1 MISMSAVNSIRQQ
14 RKEGYSVTDIAK
26 MNGVSRDTVYK
37 YLKQDDFS
45 PRPPLPAKPSVSK
58 LDPYRPLIQQWLD
71 DDSRH
76 WRKQRHT
83 GRRIWQRLR
92 DEHGLDVSESSVNRF
107 LAKMRGERRRID
119 GQFLDLT
126 WEPGQAQADF
136 GESDVYLS
144 GVRTRMKFFVLTFPY
159 SNVGF
164 AQMMPGEN
172 AECVCQALKQIFE
185 HIGGVPA
192 RIVFDNA
199 TGIGRG
205 VCGQVR
211 TTELFGRFAAH
222 YDFAYSFCNPNSGH
236 EKGSVENKVG
246 YIRRNLMVPLP
257 QLATAESFNRNLLER
272 CMSLSVGKRH
282 WIKGEP
288 EDQLFMEDRLALT
301 GLPASPFNAV
311 RYAHPTADKKGK
323 VQLDGPHHYSSDP
336 AYAGRE
342 LLAELG
348 ATRVR
353 IFTLDGTLISQHAR
367 AYGNAPT
374 DSSDPASQLA
384 LLCAKP
390 GGWRNSQVR
399 AALSDH
405 LRAHM
410 DSLQKEELKSELR
423 LIRDESARSGWSA
436 TLQAVE
442 MAHTATGRIDRASVA
457 VSAARISS
465 GDGVIAYDEPIDLA
479 EYDAVFSGKG
489 A

>member
-1 MISMSAVNSIRQQ
+1 MPAVNSIRQQ

-107 LAKMRGERRRID
+107 LAKMRGERRHI
-119 GQFLDLT
+119 GEQFLDLT

-185 HIGGVPA
+185 HIGGVPT

-222 YDFAYSFCNPNSGH
+222 YDFAYSFCSPNSGH

-257 QLATAESFNRNLLER
+257 QLVTAESFNRNLLER

-288 EDQLFMEDRLALT
+288 EDRLFMEDRLALT
-301 GLPASPFNAV
+301 GLPASPFSAV
-311 RYAHPTADKKGK
+311 RYVHPTADKKGK
-323 VQLDGPHHYSSDP
+323 VQLDGPHYYSTDP

-348 ATRVR
+348 ATKVR
-353 IFTLDGTLISQHAR
+353 IFTADGTLISQHAR

-405 LRAHM
+405 LRAYM
-410 DSLQKEELKSELR
+410 DSLQKDELKSELR
-423 LIRDESARSGWSA
+423 LIRDESARSGWST
-436 TLQAVE
+436 TLKAVE

-479 EYDAVFSGKG
+479 EYDAAFSRKG